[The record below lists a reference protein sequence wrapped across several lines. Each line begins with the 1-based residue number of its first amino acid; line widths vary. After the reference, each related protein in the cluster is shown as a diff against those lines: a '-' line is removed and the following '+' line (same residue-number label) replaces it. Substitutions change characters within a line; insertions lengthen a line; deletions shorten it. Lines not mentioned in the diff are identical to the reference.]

1 MSYHARL
8 TEVIDA
14 YIANSKRTQEA
25 QEEFNA
31 ASELLNKAEQN
42 LNEAISAEDIAF
54 SALMQLR
61 QDVLDGGYEE
71 GAPAVE
77 PEPVEEAPV
86 IESVKEVPAPEVVTE
101 APAVIEEA
109 APAAESFPVEE
120 PVAEP
125 VVEIVPEPVVE
136 DASAVVVEEA
146 PEVAKG
152 DDHFINDEF

>member
-31 ASELLNKAEQN
+31 ASELLNKAEQS

-71 GAPAVE
+71 APAVE
-77 PEPVEEAPV
+77 PAPVVEAPVEEVQVEAAPV
-86 IESVKEVPAPEVVTE
+86 IEAAPEMPVE

-109 APAAESFPVEE
+109 APAVEIAPE
-120 PVAEP
+120 PVAEDVP
-125 VVEIVPEPVVE
+125 V
-136 DASAVVVEEA
+136 AVMDEEYK
-146 PEVAKG
+146 P
-152 DDHFINDEF
+152 ITDEF

>member
-31 ASELLNKAEQN
+31 ASELLNKAEQS

-61 QDVLDGGYEE
+61 QDVLDGGYDN
-71 GAPAVE
+71 PAVE
-77 PEPVEEAPV
+77 PAPVVEAP
-86 IESVKEVPAPEVVTE
+86 IEEVQVEAAP
-101 APAVIEEA
+101 VIEEA

>member
-1 MSYHARL
+1 
-8 TEVIDA
+8 V
-14 YIANSKRTQEA
+14 
-25 QEEFNA
+25 
-31 ASELLNKAEQN
+31 
-42 LNEAISAEDIAF
+42 
-54 SALMQLR
+54 
-61 QDVLDGGYEE
+61 
-71 GAPAVE
+71 
-77 PEPVEEAPV
+77 
-86 IESVKEVPAPEVVTE
+86 EVPIEEVQVEAAP
-101 APAVIEEA
+101 VIEEA

>member
-31 ASELLNKAEQN
+31 ASELLNKAEQS

-61 QDVLDGGYEE
+61 QDVLDGGYDN
-71 GAPAVE
+71 PAVE
-77 PEPVEEAPV
+77 PA
-86 IESVKEVPAPEVVTE
+86 
-101 APAVIEEA
+101 
-109 APAAESFPVEE
+109 
-120 PVAEP
+120 P
-125 VVEIVPEPVVE
+125 VVEAPI
-136 DASAVVVEEA
+136 EE
-146 PEVAKG
+146 VQVSG
-152 DDHFINDEF
+152 RRSGRWWSR